1 LSAADKSAADKNP
14 LRKKKTSPCQ
24 LRRSVASSVKQAKEN
39 LRMKCLNTCLVV
51 AVLIGSWSCLA
62 AIGSWDNTIAAQEAA
77 PVQETAP
84 ATETPAAPPATPAA
98 TDQQPAAE
106 TKSLE
111 TLLSEFKELD
121 AKLAAK
127 QAEYDAATD
136 ENAKS
141 DLRTEYLQL
150 FNQADLQIGLIR
162 MAAVAELKAK
172 PGDVDLQK
180 KLLGVLMQE
189 AQSGRDAEVLE
200 AGEALIAAG
209 VDSKLLEQAAG
220 AERISIAAKETLEE
234 LMLRQRDAAAN
245 LPRVKLTTSKG
256 VVEIELFEDQAPN
269 TVANFL
275 ELVGKKFYDG
285 VRFHRVIEG
294 FMAQSGDPKGDGSGG
309 PGYTIACE
317 CYSPEAR
324 RHFTGSLSMAKLPA
338 RDTGGSQFFIVF
350 KRSESTQQLDGKHTV
365 FGRIVSGQDI
375 VNSLVRTQ
383 DPPSEEERAKTDTI
397 LTAEVIRKRD
407 HEYKVNKIG
416 EVKAEAPAAPPVNP
430 PTNPPAGVEGGQPAP
445 AAEKSGG

>member
-1 LSAADKSAADKNP
+1 LA
-14 LRKKKTSPCQ
+14 R
-24 LRRSVASSVKQAKEN
+24 SVKQAKEK
-39 LRMKCLNTCLVV
+39 LRMKCLNNCFVV

-62 AIGSWDNTIAAQEAA
+62 GFGSSENAIAA
-77 PVQETAP
+77 QETAP
-84 ATETPAAPPATPAA
+84 ATETPAAAPAT
-98 TDQQPAAE
+98 QQPAAE
-106 TKSLE
+106 TKSLD
-111 TLLSEFKELD
+111 TLINEFKELD

-150 FNQADLQIGLIR
+150 FNQADVQIGLIR
-162 MAAVAELKAK
+162 KAAVAELKAK
-172 PGDVDLQK
+172 PGDVALQK
-180 KLLGVLMQE
+180 TLIGVLMQE
-189 AQSGRDAEVLE
+189 AQSGRDTDVFE
-200 AGEALIAAG
+200 AGDALIAAG
-209 VDSKLLEQAAG
+209 VDPKLLEKAAG
-220 AERISIAAKETLEE
+220 AERISIGAKETLEE
-234 LMLRQRDAAAN
+234 LILRQRDAAAN

-285 VRFHRVIEG
+285 VKFHRVLEG
-294 FMAQSGDPKGDGSGG
+294 FMAQSGDPKGDGTGG

-324 RHFTGSLSMAKLPA
+324 RHFSGSLSMAKQAA

-350 KRSESTQQLDGKHTV
+350 GRNESVQRLDGKHTV
-365 FGRIVSGQDI
+365 FGRVISGQDI
-375 VNSLVRTQ
+375 VNSLIRTHESTIGGEQ
-383 DPPSEEERAKTDTI
+383 PIAGMTADTI
-397 LTAEVIRKRD
+397 LSAEVIRKRE

-416 EVKAEAPAAPPVNP
+416 EVTAESTTPPASP
-430 PTNPPAGVEGGQPAP
+430 PTSPPAGGEGGQPAP

>member
-1 LSAADKSAADKNP
+1 
-14 LRKKKTSPCQ
+14 
-24 LRRSVASSVKQAKEN
+24 
-39 LRMKCLNTCLVV
+39 MKCLNTCFVV

-62 AIGSWDNTIAAQEAA
+62 AIGSLDNTLAAQDAAPAQEA
-77 PVQETAP
+77 AP
-84 ATETPAAPPATPAA
+84 ATETPPTSPATPPAA
-98 TDQQPAAE
+98 EQQPAAE
-106 TKSLE
+106 TKSLA
-111 TLLSEFKELD
+111 TLLSEFKDLD

-150 FNQADLQIGLIR
+150 FSQADLQVGLIR
-162 MAAVAELKAK
+162 KAAVEALKAT
-172 PGDVDLQK
+172 PGDVGLQK
-180 KLLGVLMQE
+180 TLLGVLMQE

-209 VDSKLLEQAAG
+209 VDPKLLEQAAG
-220 AERISIAAKETLEE
+220 AERISIGAKELLEE

-245 LPRVKLTTSKG
+245 LPRVRLTTSKG
-256 VVEIELFEDQAPN
+256 VVELELFEDQAPN

-285 VRFHRVIEG
+285 VKFHRVLEG
-294 FMAQSGDPKGDGSGG
+294 FMAQSGDPKGDGTGG

-324 RHFTGSLSMAKLPA
+324 RHFTGSLSMAKQTA

-350 KRSESTQQLDGKHTV
+350 DRNESVQQLDGKHTV
-365 FGRIVSGQDI
+365 FGRVLSGQDI
-375 VNSLVRTQ
+375 VSSLYRTQ
-383 DPPSEEERAKTDTI
+383 DPPAEEDRAKTDTI

-407 HEYKVNKIG
+407 HEYKVIKIG
-416 EVKAEAPAAPPVNP
+416 EVTAEAPAAPPA
-430 PTNPPAGVEGGQPAP
+430 NPPAGGEGGQPAP

>member
-1 LSAADKSAADKNP
+1 
-14 LRKKKTSPCQ
+14 
-24 LRRSVASSVKQAKEN
+24 
-39 LRMKCLNTCLVV
+39 MKCLNTCFVV

-62 AIGSWDNTIAAQEAA
+62 AIGSLDNTLAAQDAAPAQEA
-77 PVQETAP
+77 AP
-84 ATETPAAPPATPAA
+84 ATETPPTSPATPPAA
-98 TDQQPAAE
+98 EQQPAAE
-106 TKSLE
+106 TKSLA
-111 TLLSEFKELD
+111 TLLSEFKDLD

-150 FNQADLQIGLIR
+150 FSQADLQVGLIR
-162 MAAVAELKAK
+162 KAAVEALKAT
-172 PGDVDLQK
+172 PGDVGLQK
-180 KLLGVLMQE
+180 TLLGVLMQE

-209 VDSKLLEQAAG
+209 VDPKLLEQAAG
-220 AERISIAAKETLEE
+220 AERISIGAKELLEE

-245 LPRVKLTTSKG
+245 LPRVRLTTSKG
-256 VVEIELFEDQAPN
+256 VVELELFEDQAPN

-285 VRFHRVIEG
+285 VKFHRVLEG
-294 FMAQSGDPKGDGSGG
+294 FMAQSGDPKGDGTGG

-324 RHFTGSLSMAKLPA
+324 RHFTGSLSMAKQTA

-350 KRSESTQQLDGKHTV
+350 DRNESVQQLDGKHTV
-365 FGRIVSGQDI
+365 FGRVLSGQDI
-375 VNSLVRTQ
+375 VNSLYRTQ
-383 DPPSEEERAKTDTI
+383 DPPAEEDRAKTDTI

-407 HEYKVNKIG
+407 HEYKVVKIG
-416 EVKAEAPAAPPVNP
+416 EVTAEAPAAPPA
-430 PTNPPAGVEGGQPAP
+430 NPPAGGEGGQPAP

>member
-1 LSAADKSAADKNP
+1 
-14 LRKKKTSPCQ
+14 
-24 LRRSVASSVKQAKEN
+24 
-39 LRMKCLNTCLVV
+39 MKCLNTCVVV
-51 AVLIGSWSCLA
+51 AALIGSWSCLA
-62 AIGSWDNTIAAQEAA
+62 ASGSWNNTIAAQEAA
-77 PVQETAP
+77 PVQEAAP
-84 ATETPAAPPATPAA
+84 ITETPAAPPATTVAA
-98 TDQQPAAE
+98 EQQPVVE

-127 QAEYDAATD
+127 QTEYEAATD
-136 ENAKS
+136 ENVKG
-141 DLRTEYLQL
+141 DLRTEYLKL
-150 FNQADLQIGLIR
+150 FSQADLQVGLIR
-162 MAAVAELKAK
+162 KAAVDALKAT
-172 PGDVDLQK
+172 PGDVGLQK
-180 KLLGVLMQE
+180 TLLGVLMQE

-200 AGEALIAAG
+200 SGEALIAAG
-209 VDSKLLEQAAG
+209 VDPKLLEQAAG

-245 LPRVKLTTSKG
+245 LPRVRLTTSKG
-256 VVEIELFEDQAPN
+256 VVEFELFEDQAPN

-275 ELVGKKFYDG
+275 ELVGKRFYDG
-285 VRFHRVIEG
+285 VKFHRVIEG

-324 RHFTGSLSMAKLPA
+324 RHFTGSLSMAKMPA

-350 KRSESTQQLDGKHTV
+350 DRNESTQQLDGKHTV
-365 FGRIVSGQDI
+365 FGRVISGQEI

-383 DPPSEEERAKTDTI
+383 DPPTEEERAKTDTI

-416 EVKAEAPAAPPVNP
+416 EVTAEAPAAPPVSP
-430 PTNPPAGVEGGQPAP
+430 PTNPPAGGEGGEPAP